1 MIIKTDGENKY
12 FHILSRGIIID
23 GDYILIA
30 RAKNANNTFLP
41 GGHLEFKEN
50 LKKALERE
58 IFEEIGIKC
67 IIGEY
72 IGCLEA
78 QWTENEII
86 NQEISRIFMVNGIN
100 KDIEIK
106 SKENHLELYWI
117 KISEMEKENL
127 LPYSMR
133 KIIENIH
140 KKNNII
146 NYFSEI

>member
-1 MIIKTDGENKY
+1 MIIKTNGENKC

-30 RAKNANNTFLP
+30 RAQNTHNTFLP

-50 LKKALERE
+50 
-58 IFEEIGIKC
+58 
-67 IIGEY
+67 
-72 IGCLEA
+72 
-78 QWTENEII
+78 
-86 NQEISRIFMVNGIN
+86 
-100 KDIEIK
+100 
-106 SKENHLELYWI
+106 HLELCWI

-140 KKNNII
+140 KRNNTL